1 MTALNWHIKPPRA
14 RRTDPSQSHD
24 AADSITAETVF
35 DSHDE
40 VVYLLSIGPAAAHEL
55 VEEHER
61 QVRLLAYPRRF
72 SPSRLRTA
80 IKELASLDRVT
91 VIGFTKTPSGRVA
104 RIWALTEETK

>member
-1 MTALNWHIKPPRA
+1 MAAESIADEALFSSR
-14 RRTDPSQSHD
+14 
-24 AADSITAETVF
+24 
-35 DSHDE
+35 DE
-40 VVYLLSIGPAAAHEL
+40 VTYLLSIGPAAAHEL

-80 IKELASLDRVT
+80 IKELAGLGKVT

-104 RIWALTEETK
+104 RIWALTGETK